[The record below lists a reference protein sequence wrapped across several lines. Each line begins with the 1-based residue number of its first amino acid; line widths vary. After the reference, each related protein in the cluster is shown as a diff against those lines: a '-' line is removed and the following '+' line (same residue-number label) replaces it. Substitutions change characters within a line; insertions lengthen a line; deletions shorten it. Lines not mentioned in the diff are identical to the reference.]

1 MTTTPPVHPALD
13 TGDAVQAG
21 CTVCDHIL
29 ARHDPIGRRFC
40 DATQTQALS
49 RHCICR

>member
-1 MTTTPPVHPALD
+1 MSAAPPARPTVDA
-13 TGDAVQAG
+13 GDATQAG
-21 CTVCDHIL
+21 CTVCDHDL